1 MEAALGKGGL
11 LRPLRRGSLGLPFAP
26 PDGRRRFTSINASSQ
41 VVACAPAAGDVRCDD
56 VRRGFHVVSIHC
68 GDRRLSRRR
77 HPARSRRHG
86 RGRARAGARVAR
98 VGRLC
103 RRRGSR
109 RALVWSS
116 VAAAGLAALAATF
129 APVFIVVR
137 YAGAAWLLY
146 LAWKLWTAPPRTL
159 TVSGDI
165 DEGRGL
171 FLAGLA
177 LNLGNPKAIV
187 FFLALLPSV
196 VELGGLTPLAFA
208 ELAGVIVAVVGG
220 VFSAYVLLAA
230 RLHRLF
236 ASPRA
241 LRLVNRGSS
250 VAVADAAVAVAAR

>member
-1 MEAALGKGGL
+1 MDIERLALFAAAYLAVVI
-11 LRPLRRGSLGLPFAP
+11 LP
-26 PDGRRRFTSINASSQ
+26 G
-41 VVACAPAAGDVRCDD
+41 PAVTAV
-56 VRRGFHVVSIHC
+56 
-68 GDRRLSRRR
+68 
-77 HPARSRRHG
+77 
-86 RGRARAGARVAR
+86 VAR
-98 VGRLC
+98 VLARGP
-103 RRRGSR
+103 RGSVAYVAGVAAG
-109 RALVWSS
+109 ALVWFS

-129 APVFIVVR
+129 APIFVVIR

-146 LAWKLWTAPPRTL
+146 LAWKLWTAPPRAL

-196 VELGGLTPLAFA
+196 VELGELTPLAFA
-208 ELAGVIVAVVGG
+208 ELAGVIVTVVAG
-220 VFSAYVLLAA
+220 VFSTYVLLAA

-250 VAVADAAVAVAAR
+250 VAVAGAAVAVAAR